1 MIIVMIVNWQIFIST
16 FLMIFL
22 AELGDKTQ
30 LAIFAFASKEKSSL
44 SVFLGASFALVL
56 TSLTA
61 VLLGGV
67 LGKVM
72 PERVMKV
79 AAGLIFIGFGL
90 WSIMEAVK
98 G

>member
-1 MIIVMIVNWQIFIST
+1 MVNWQIFIST

-44 SVFLGASFALVL
+44 SVFLGASLALVL

-67 LGKVM
+67 LGKVI
-72 PERVMKV
+72 PGRVIKII
-79 AAGLIFIGFGL
+79 AGLLFVGFGL
-90 WSIMEAVK
+90 WSIIEAVK